1 MNVKGE
7 EKNKG
12 GHWYLMIFDVKDLS
26 LSVLDSM
33 NFRHPEEEEVVRNYF
48 ATEMKLEVFI
58 YLFVSFYC

>member
-7 EKNKG
+7 EKNKS

-33 NFRHPEEEEVVRNYF
+33 NFRHSEEEEVVRNYF
-48 ATEMKLEVFI
+48 ATEMNLEVFI